1 MDQVETRQGCL
12 GGNTSGARPS
22 HLRYATA
29 TTNRLSLTVSLSEK
43 TYPAADQRRR
53 FFQQALRRTEGLAG
67 VRSAALASNLPVDQE
82 ATPVLPVKADGVAE
96 AAGSGAYLTKAA
108 LRVVSPGYLRMLS
121 IPLERG
127 RMFGEQ
133 DDARVENVA
142 LMNASLARRLWEE
155 QDPVGRR
162 IEYNGQRLMVVGVV
176 RDVAIRNLP
185 EGPEYEVLLPFA
197 QALMA
202 SMTLIAHT
210 AADPAPLVAEVRG
223 VLHSLDADQPV
234 TNAYALEGL
243 RTELFRPVSVA
254 LNVPHGFGGG
264 EAAGTRTDTRRR
276 SAPRVPWRLPRR
288 WRHHPPNQGAGQA
301 CLVAGSARTAGARRG
316 RRPAGSRVPGWMLPA
331 SVASF
336 PRRSDRRPSQRVT
349 RSRAV
354 RRRWCSVAVSR
365 HVDRG

>member
-1 MDQVETRQGCL
+1 L
-12 GGNTSGARPS
+12 N
-22 HLRYATA
+22 
-29 TTNRLSLTVSLSEK
+29 VSLSEK
-43 TYPAADQRRR
+43 TYPAAEQRQR
-53 FFQQALRRTEGLAG
+53 FFQEALRRTEGLAG

-82 ATPVLPVKADGVAE
+82 ATPVLPVKADGAAE
-96 AAGSGAYLTKAA
+96 AAGSGACLTKAA

-176 RDVAIRNLP
+176 RDVAIRNPL

-210 AADPAPLVAEVRG
+210 AADPAPLVAAVRG
-223 VLHSLDADQPV
+223 
-234 TNAYALEGL
+234 
-243 RTELFRPVSVA
+243 
-254 LNVPHGFGGG
+254 
-264 EAAGTRTDTRRR
+264 
-276 SAPRVPWRLPRR
+276 
-288 WRHHPPNQGAGQA
+288 
-301 CLVAGSARTAGARRG
+301 
-316 RRPAGSRVPGWMLPA
+316 
-331 SVASF
+331 
-336 PRRSDRRPSQRVT
+336 
-349 RSRAV
+349 
-354 RRRWCSVAVSR
+354 WCIR
-365 HVDRG
+365 